1 MDIPHIPRRT
11 RPASQQRHTAR
22 PLRKTVGQATTR
34 NHSQLPF
41 SLYNNKAASPSCF
54 LLALLHLS
62 PTANYDLVMMC
73 AECRRDL
80 EDVVKADGSNL
91 YLCGLCHEKERVH
104 WMILLSPDMEE
115 QALLARALRVI
126 ERADQSR
133 PKDYGRP
140 KQS

>member
-1 MDIPHIPRRT
+1 MLSPRSTPLIPD
-11 RPASQQRHTAR
+11 
-22 PLRKTVGQATTR
+22 
-34 NHSQLPF
+34 SQLR
-41 SLYNNKAASPSCF
+41 S
-54 LLALLHLS
+54 
-62 PTANYDLVMMC
+62 DMIC

-80 EDVVKADGSNL
+80 EDVVKANGSNL
-91 YLCGLCHEKERVH
+91 YLCGLCHEKEKVH